1 MAAPAIDD
9 AVAASTAAAEVAT
22 AGSAAELVVAAEPLA
37 AAPEHTAPV
46 AAGADGACTGEGA
59 SELPA
64 PVAVPVC
71 GGEHAASAEE
81 QQREQS
87 VASAAASNNEAAS
100 QASEAP
106 AVAEDAAAATTQP
119 LADDEPAPKRA
130 RTEGTSSSQ
139 PTMQSNAAELV
150 ATPPVPALF
159 VRSPVVAAPAAV
171 EAV

>member
-1 MAAPAIDD
+1 VRWRAHRERRG
-9 AVAASTAAAEVAT
+9 AAAR
-22 AGSAAELVVAAEPLA
+22 AER
-37 AAPEHTAPV
+37 
-46 AAGADGACTGEGA
+46 GQRA
-59 SELPA
+59 S
-64 PVAVPVC
+64 
-71 GGEHAASAEE
+71 S
-81 QQREQS
+81 
-87 VASAAASNNEAAS
+87 NEAAS

-106 AVAEDAAAATTQP
+106 AVVEDAAATQP

-171 EAV
+171 ETV